1 MWRAPRP
8 SSSEDLT
15 MKSDCPELRN
25 ALARRNIHLLTAGVV
40 LQAALMPLIL
50 YGGFT
55 SRAGTPVILAA
66 TYGLE
71 AVCFLSMAIIRS
83 SSRQHVLQLWMSG
96 RQSEGN
102 QKASVRRHT
111 VLLRRDLWERC
122 DMRYR
127 SQGWVVKFVK
137 WAAMLLLLQG
147 VAAAQDDDGVSITA
161 VGSEFAA
168 TIAPRTEPK
177 VEANHAGRALWIASV
192 AALAVANIADA
203 SSSWSKNEG
212 NRVLAGGGGTF
223 GAKGAAIKGGI
234 NAAWIAGQVIA
245 LRKNKAHRSTAI
257 VNFAAASIF
266 GALAYRNRSIPAPA
280 GGLR

>member
-1 MWRAPRP
+1 
-8 SSSEDLT
+8 
-15 MKSDCPELRN
+15 
-25 ALARRNIHLLTAGVV
+25 
-40 LQAALMPLIL
+40 
-50 YGGFT
+50 
-55 SRAGTPVILAA
+55 
-66 TYGLE
+66 
-71 AVCFLSMAIIRS
+71 
-83 SSRQHVLQLWMSG
+83 
-96 RQSEGN
+96 
-102 QKASVRRHT
+102 
-111 VLLRRDLWERC
+111 
-122 DMRYR
+122 MRYR